1 MPARPVWTVL
11 PVLLLLAGCAT
22 TPAQRIAKNQ
32 DVFDSFPVAAQ
43 ARIRGGQIDL
53 GFNPAMVRI
62 ALGEPGRKLI
72 RRSAEG
78 EAEIWLYLDHVT
90 SYDRQRVELEGL
102 TVSGPGSI
110 QTIGGGAW
118 INVLQEKEVIRMRVE
133 FKNGAV
139 AFIEELA
146 PPEAKK

>member
-53 GFNPAMVRI
+53 GFNPDMVRI
-62 ALGEPGRKLI
+62 AFGEPGRKLI

>member
-53 GFNPAMVRI
+53 GFNPDMVRI
-62 ALGEPGRKLI
+62 ALGEPDRKLI

-118 INVLQEKEVIRMRVE
+118 INVLQEKEVVRMRVE

>member
-53 GFNPAMVRI
+53 GFNPDMVRI
-62 ALGEPGRKLI
+62 ALGEPDRKLI